1 MSVGIVTDSTCDL
14 PAAKL
19 LKLGVA
25 AVPLKVIVGSETY
38 RDWRDLDPLQLYEW
52 MTTKG
57 ALPQTSP
64 PDVQDF
70 LPVYKRFLNTYEH
83 IVSIHLSSKL
93 SETMLRAQEA
103 AAELGAEHR
112 IHFVDSGAASAPLAE
127 IVIGAAAAASTNGQ
141 LADVLDAAE
150 RVKSNIYTLITPVSL
165 EWLKHGGQLSRVK
178 GTFGNLFG
186 LRPVLTLQ
194 EGAVATDGTT
204 RQNAIIETFIT
215 RLKKRFGV
223 APIRMTLGFA
233 GKSREEIES
242 IKRAIEQSGLNII
255 SGRVQ
260 LIGPVI
266 GAKLGPGAIAICAY
280 PELGAVLDLEA

>member
-1 MSVGIVTDSTCDL
+1 MNVGIVTDSTCDL

-25 AVPLKVIVGSETY
+25 AVPLKVSVGSETY
-38 RDWRDLDPLQLYEW
+38 RDWRDIEPLRLYEM
-52 MTTKG
+52 MTDNG

-70 LPVYKRFLNTYEH
+70 LPVYTRFLNTYQH

-93 SETMLRAQEA
+93 SETMSRAQQAAAQLRAEN
-103 AAELGAEHR
+103 R

-127 IVIGAAAAASTNGQ
+127 IVIGAATAAAANSS
-141 LADVLDAAE
+141 LSDVLDTTE
-150 RVKSNIYTLITPVSL
+150 RVKSSIYTLITPDSL
-165 EWLKHGGQLSRVK
+165 EWLRHGGQLSRVK

-194 EGAVATDGTT
+194 DGSVASDGAT
-204 RQNAIIETFIT
+204 RQNAITETFIT
-215 RLKKRFGV
+215 RLKKRFGD
-223 APIRMTLGFA
+223 APIRMTLSFA
-233 GKSREEIES
+233 GKSREEIEV
-242 IKRAIEQSGLNII
+242 IKRAIELSGLNII
-255 SGRVQ
+255 KGRVQ

-266 GAKLGPGAIAICAY
+266 GAKLGPGTVAVCAY
-280 PELGAVLDLEA
+280 PELGAVLDI